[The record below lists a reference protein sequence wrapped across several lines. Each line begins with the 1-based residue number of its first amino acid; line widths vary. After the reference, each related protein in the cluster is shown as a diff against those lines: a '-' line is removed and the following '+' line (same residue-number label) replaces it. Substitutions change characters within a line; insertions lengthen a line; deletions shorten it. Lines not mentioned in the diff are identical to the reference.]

1 MTQNAT
7 TIILRR
13 EIEPLL
19 LKAREV
25 IRFYEKAVNV
35 TVSVLD
41 RDGRSIPG
49 ETAIFSE
56 YFCSLCR
63 QYSQDTGRKW
73 AEGEYPCAQIHADS
87 ISRAQHSGGGYIY
100 ACDLGF
106 VYWVC
111 SLSSGERLAGALIA
125 GLALGISRQ
134 EAAERISSKSGGKIS
149 LRAAEMLL
157 EGVEEKTADE
167 IKAMARLLVI
177 CAGQISRRSETFHET
192 LKRRALQQYNLL
204 ERIEDL
210 KNKCDDGPDYP
221 MEKERQLLDSL
232 RRGDNE
238 GARKAL
244 DELLA
249 RLFFSAPD
257 NFKFLQ
263 YRAIELAILFSRTA
277 AAAGNVGENLPEIN
291 NRYLER
297 IQEAQGSEELV
308 DMLYQMVDA
317 MTEQISPFKGV
328 RHALPLRRAES
339 FIREN
344 YTRKVRLKEV
354 ADVSGLS
361 APYFSTV
368 FKEEMGEN
376 LSDYLNRLR
385 VARAAKLL
393 MDTDLSLS
401 EIAGSCGF
409 EDQSWF
415 SKIFKN
421 YAGLSPG
428 KYRDNNRVPGAAL
441 LGGNLPADHPAI
453 AAGGKNGR

>member
-1 MTQNAT
+1 MPHNAA

-25 IRFYEKAVNV
+25 IRSYEKATNV

-41 RDGRSIPG
+41 KDGHSIPG
-49 ETAIFSE
+49 ETAFFSE

-73 AEGEYPCAQIHADS
+73 AEREYPCTQIHVDG
-87 ISRAQHSGGGYIY
+87 ISRAQHSRGVYIY
-100 ACDLGF
+100 TCDLGF
-106 VYWVC
+106 AYWVC
-111 SLSSGERLAGALIA
+111 SLSSGGRLAGALIA
-125 GLALGISRQ
+125 GLALSVSRQ
-134 EAAERISSKSGGKIS
+134 EAAERISRKSGGKIS
-149 LRAAEMLL
+149 LKAAEMLL
-157 EGVEEKTADE
+157 EGMEEKTVDE
-167 IKAMARLLVI
+167 IKAMAQLLLI
-177 CAGQISRRSETFHET
+177 CAGRISRRSETCHET
-192 LKRRALQQYNLL
+192 LKRRARQQYNLL
-204 ERIEDL
+204 DQIEDL
-210 KNKCDDGPDYP
+210 KDKCEDDPDYP
-221 MEKERQLLDSL
+221 LEKEQQLLDAL

-238 GARKAL
+238 GACKAL

-263 YRAIELAILFSRTA
+263 YRALELAVLFSRTA
-277 AAAGNVGENLPEIN
+277 AAAGDAGETLAELN

-297 IQEAQGSEELV
+297 IQEAQGSEELI
-308 DMLYQMVDA
+308 DTLYQMLDA
-317 MTEQISPFKGV
+317 VTDQISPFRGV
-328 RHALPLRRAES
+328 RHALPLRKAECY
-339 FIREN
+339 IREN

-385 VARAAKLL
+385 VDRAAKLL
-393 MDTDLSLS
+393 LETDLSLS

-415 SKIFKN
+415 SKIFKC
-421 YAGLSPG
+421 YTGVSPG
-428 KYRDNNRVPGAAL
+428 KYRDNNRIPSVAL
-441 LGGNLPADHPAI
+441 MGESLPVDHRSMD
-453 AAGGKNGR
+453 GGKNGR

>member
-25 IRFYEKAVNV
+25 IRFYEKAANV

-41 RDGRSIPG
+41 RNGRSIPG
-49 ETAIFSE
+49 ETAFFSE

-63 QYSQDTGRKW
+63 QYSPDTGRQW
-73 AEGEYPCAQIHADS
+73 AEREYPCTQIHIDS
-87 ISRAQHSGGGYIY
+87 ISRAQRSGGVYVY

-111 SLSSGERLAGALIA
+111 PLSSGERLAGALIA
-125 GLALGISRQ
+125 GLALGISRE
-134 EAAERISSKSGGKIS
+134 EAAERISRKSGGKIS

-157 EGVEEKTADE
+157 EGIEEKTVDE

-177 CAGQISRRSETFHET
+177 CAKQISRSSETVHET

-204 ERIEDL
+204 DRIEDL
-210 KNKCDDGPDYP
+210 KNKCEDGPDYP

-277 AAAGNVGENLPEIN
+277 VAAGNVGETFSEIN
-291 NRYLER
+291 NRYLEQ
-297 IQEAQGSEELV
+297 IQEAQGTEELV
-308 DMLYQMVDA
+308 DMLHRIVDA

-328 RHALPLRRAES
+328 RHALPLRRAECY
-339 FIREN
+339 IREN

-385 VARAAKLL
+385 VDRAAKLL
-393 MDTDLSLS
+393 LDTDLSLS

-415 SKIFKN
+415 SKIFKS
-421 YAGLSPG
+421 YTGSSPG
-428 KYRDNNRVPGAAL
+428 KYRDNNRIPCAAL
-441 LGGNLPADHPAI
+441 LGDNLPVNHPSP
-453 AAGGKNGR
+453 AGGKNG

>member
-1 MTQNAT
+1 MPQNAT

-19 LKAREV
+19 LRAREV
-25 IRFYEKAVNV
+25 IRSYEKAVNV

-41 RDGRSIPG
+41 RNGRSIPG
-49 ETAIFSE
+49 ETAFFSE

-63 QYSQDTGRKW
+63 QYSRNACRNW
-73 AEGEYPCAQIHADS
+73 AEGEYPCTQMH
-87 ISRAQHSGGGYIY
+87 RAGIARARHSKGVYVY
-100 ACDLGF
+100 TCDLGF

-111 SLSSGERLAGALIA
+111 SLSSGGRLAGALIA
-125 GLALGISRQ
+125 GLVLGVSRQ
-134 EAAERISSKSGGKIS
+134 EAAERISATSGGKIS

-157 EGVEEKTADE
+157 EGVSEKTADE
-167 IKAMARLLVI
+167 IKAMARLLLI
-177 CAGQISRRSETFHET
+177 CAEQISRRSGTFHET
-192 LKRRALQQYNLL
+192 LKRRARQQYNLL
-204 ERIEDL
+204 DRIEDL
-210 KNKCDDGPDYP
+210 KNKSEDEPNYP
-221 MEKERQLLDSL
+221 LENEKQLLDSL

-238 GARKAL
+238 GARRAL

-277 AAAGNVGENLPEIN
+277 FAAGNVGETFSDIN

-297 IQEAQGSEELV
+297 IQGAQSAEELV
-308 DMLYQMVDA
+308 DMLHRMMEA
-317 MTEQISPFKGV
+317 MTEQISPFRGV

-339 FIREN
+339 YIREN

-385 VARAAKLL
+385 VDRAAKLL
-393 MDTDLSLS
+393 METDLSLS

-415 SKIFKN
+415 SKIFKS
-421 YAGLSPG
+421 YTGLSPG
-428 KYRDNNRVPGAAL
+428 KYRDTNRIPGTAL
-441 LGGNLPADHPAI
+441 LGDNLPVDHILAC
-453 AAGGKNGR
+453 GEEDG

>member
-7 TIILRR
+7 TILLRR

-25 IRFYEKAVNV
+25 IRFYEKAVNA

-41 RDGRSIPG
+41 RNGHSIPG
-49 ETAIFSE
+49 ETAFFSE

-63 QYSQDTGRKW
+63 QYSPGAGQKW
-73 AEGEYPCAQIHADS
+73 AEGEYPCTGMHRDS
-87 ISRAQHSGGGYIY
+87 ISRAQRSGGGYVY
-100 ACDLGF
+100 TCELGF
-106 VYWVC
+106 AYWVC
-111 SLSSGERLAGALIA
+111 SLSSGGHLAGALIA
-125 GLALGISRQ
+125 GLVLSVSRE
-134 EAAERISSKSGGKIS
+134 EAAERISRKSGGKIS

-157 EGVEEKTADE
+157 EGVEEKTVDE
-167 IKAMARLLVI
+167 IKAMARLLLI
-177 CAGQISRRSETFHET
+177 CAGQITRRSETLHET

-204 ERIEDL
+204 DRIEDL
-210 KNKCDDGPDYP
+210 KNKSDDGPEYP
-221 MEKERQLLDSL
+221 MDKERQLLDSL
-232 RRGDNE
+232 RKGDSE

-277 AAAGNVGENLPEIN
+277 VAAGNVGETFSEIN

-297 IQEAQGSEELV
+297 IHEAQSAEELI
-308 DMLYQMVDA
+308 DMLYRMMEA

-328 RHALPLRRAES
+328 RHALPLRRAEC
-339 FIREN
+339 FIQEN

-385 VARAAKLL
+385 VDRAAKLL
-393 MDTDLSLS
+393 LDTDLSLS

-415 SKIFKN
+415 SKIFKS
-421 YAGLSPG
+421 YIGLSPG
-428 KYRDNNRVPGAAL
+428 KYRDNNRIPGAAL
-441 LGGNLPADHPAI
+441 LDGNLSVDHPSI

>member
-13 EIEPLL
+13 EIEPVL

-41 RDGRSIPG
+41 RNGRSIPG
-49 ETAIFSE
+49 ETAFFSE

-63 QYSQDTGRKW
+63 QYSRDTGKKW
-73 AEGEYPCAQIHADS
+73 AEGEYPCTHIHLNA
-87 ISRAQHSGGGYIY
+87 ISRAQHSRGGYIY
-100 ACDLGF
+100 TCDLGF

-111 SLSSGERLAGALIA
+111 SLSSGERPAGALIA
-125 GLALGISRQ
+125 GLALGISRE
-134 EAAERISSKSGGKIS
+134 EAAGRISERSGGKIS

-167 IKAMARLLVI
+167 IKAMARLLAI
-177 CAGQISRRSETFHET
+177 CARQISRRSETLHET

-204 ERIEDL
+204 DRIEDL
-210 KNKCDDGPDYP
+210 KNKSDDGPEYP
-221 MEKERQLLDSL
+221 MDKERHLLDSL

-277 AAAGNVGENLPEIN
+277 VSAGNVGETLPEIS

-328 RHALPLRRAES
+328 RHALSLRKAEC
-339 FIREN
+339 FIQEN
-344 YTRKVRLKEV
+344 FTRKVRLKEV

-385 VARAAKLL
+385 VDRAAKLL

-415 SKIFKN
+415 SKIFKS
-421 YAGLSPG
+421 YTGLSPG
-428 KYRDNNRVPGAAL
+428 KYRDNNRIPGTAL
-441 LGGNLPADHPAI
+441 LGDNLPVDHPSM
-453 AAGGKNGR
+453 AGGKNGR